1 MLKNKKVMAI
11 LMITILIGT
20 NLIILGNKAVAVNL
34 LEKNSQT
41 NNANEPVIKIKEL
54 ASTQTQKQTAEQ
66 NEEQNKI
73 SQTAE
78 QNEEQN
84 KISQIAEQNE
94 EQGEISQTTEAQNEV
109 SQISE
114 AQTKQEESL
123 QISLDMQ
130 NQTVIREGQ
139 IIRLTATIKNTSDTE
154 VQNAK
159 LKIIAPEGTK
169 HTELSKGTLEYTQ
182 SNNKEKIVSLGNIK
196 QGETITKDYELKIE
210 KQNTNVAEKEIQNT
224 VSILADNIEEIKSKN
239 YDIKVLQGE
248 LQLVN
253 IPTVSEDE
261 ILKQG
266 KNITYKMKIENIS
279 NNKNLNNVTVKMQ
292 LPKGIK
298 IKDVYY
304 GNDNALQEKIREN
317 VAISENT
324 ITANIG
330 KLDSLYAYM
339 DNNQQ
344 NSSNGPQIVKLR
356 TNAYIAV
363 ECTVEEYT
371 GALTAIATAKAD
383 GIEEHYSNVRIHT
396 AQTVNLKITQKSL
409 DKQNVKEGSQY
420 SYHFEIQNIGETTSV
435 ENKMELELPE
445 GLSHIETTYTYRG
458 SKMTKTT
465 IENGKVIINLYE
477 LNPQEKVEMQITVK
491 ANKLPNKEDKQ
502 ITTVATLEA
511 KGFSKIE
518 SNKISIM
525 VQYDEK
531 NHNQNNNNNNNNSNN
546 DNNQNN
552 NNQNPS
558 GTDQNTKPNETQKFD
573 LKLDTYITKIT
584 RTTPTAGTNIFHYNN
599 SKIQKI
605 EILKKNVN
613 KSSIIVEY
621 KIVVTNE
628 GTIPGYAKKIVDYLP
643 KNAKFV
649 SEMNRDWYISNQ
661 DKNVYNISLAN
672 TLINPGESKEISL
685 ILSYN
690 ITDKDIGN
698 TISNK
703 AEIYESY
710 NEKGLKD
717 IDSIEGN
724 QVEKEDDMSNADIIL
739 AVVTGNSVVIYTT
752 ITFVVIVLIAFGV
765 FEIKRKVLNNRR

>member
-20 NLIILGNKAVAVNL
+20 NLIVLGNKAVAVNL

-41 NNANEPVIKIKEL
+41 NNANEPVIKMKEL
-54 ASTQTQKQTAEQ
+54 ASTQTQKQIA
-66 NEEQNKI
+66 EQNKI

-78 QNEEQN
+78 QSEEH
-84 KISQIAEQNE
+84 
-94 EQGEISQTTEAQNEV
+94 GEISQTTEIQTETQNEA

-139 IIRLTATIKNTSDTE
+139 IIRLTATVKNTSDIE

-169 HTELSKGTLEYTQ
+169 HTELSKGTLEYTE
-182 SNNKEKIVSLGNIK
+182 SNSVEKIISLGNIK

-224 VSILADNIEEIKSKN
+224 VSILADNIEEIKSKSYN
-239 YDIKVLQGE
+239 IKVLQGE

-279 NNKNLNNVTVKMQ
+279 NDKNLNNVTVKMQ

-339 DNNQQ
+339 NNNQQ

-420 SYHFEIQNIGETTSV
+420 SYHFEIQNIGEITSV

-477 LNPQEKVEMQITVK
+477 LNPQEKVEIQITVK

-531 NHNQNNNNNNNNSNN
+531 NHNQNNNNNGNN

-672 TLINPGESKEISL
+672 TLINPGESREISL

-739 AVVTGNSVVIYTT
+739 AVVTGNSVVIYTV
-752 ITFVVIVLIAFGV
+752 IIFVVIVLIAFGV